1 MNYGPRDITITCFPV
16 ENSSQC
22 VPPLH
27 DQQTETHS
35 RARNKF

>member
-16 ENSSQC
+16 EKSSQC
-22 VPPLH
+22 VPLH